1 VALVEYYTSVST
13 WKLWNCG
20 KIKTLLCST
29 VGTLHHEHGL
39 EECIEWKI
47 WQCKFV
53 RSTEHSWSI
62 NNILSFCFL
71 VSITNL
77 SKSSALGSYN
87 IVMHVYL
94 SSRCT
99 NTAWS
104 LKIWCIMLQMS
115 FNQARPTFPHSED
128 RASWYI
134 LIINQRLALISQI
147 YFWNRTLCVSDR
159 FSVHHQESSTVYT
172 ATGRSYR

>member
-1 VALVEYYTSVST
+1 M
-13 WKLWNCG
+13 WKLQNCK

-53 RSTEHSWSI
+53 GSTEHSWSI

-87 IVMHVYL
+87 IVMHEYL
-94 SSRCT
+94 SSRST

-104 LKIWCIMLQMS
+104 LKIGCIMLQMS
-115 FNQARPTFPHSED
+115 FNQARPTFPYSED

-134 LIINQRLALISQI
+134 LIIKPTTCTNFSNLFLEYNSCVFRTGFLSIIRSLAL
-147 YFWNRTLCVSDR
+147 
-159 FSVHHQESSTVYT
+159 YT
-172 ATGRSYR
+172 Q